1 MTRPRSPR
9 LVHEQSNQLGGAGG
23 GSECHVGAP
32 PRLKPVLNLLVVQ
45 RFRRRSGSYSRLWS
59 AAAEA
64 QHYGSRRSG
73 ASGPPL
79 VPPLVAPA
87 AGSGAASLDTLGAQA
102 SPAYP
107 DHPIAGAL
115 IAAASP
121 LGPWIWLTPSFPTH
135 VLAGV
140 HLVPIGPEGQSAL
153 DRDPDDQQRRRF
165 GARSYGDL
173 SDAVVVIGKL
183 ATAGGVVVCEGLA
196 MGWRLP
202 AGAASPWSSR
212 SVRRA
217 WSSEATAFALGR
229 FASVM
234 LAPSGSRTGRGTAG
248 ALVRRVQ
255 AYGADKRAPHVWS
268 ANDDTVTIG
277 ALPYADPVRFK
288 ETTQSYVNTG
298 LPRWEAAR
306 CGYVKVTASRSRS
319 AVETGNYRL

>member
-1 MTRPRSPR
+1 MR
-9 LVHEQSNQLGGAGG
+9 
-23 GSECHVGAP
+23 
-32 PRLKPVLNLLVVQ
+32 
-45 RFRRRSGSYSRLWS
+45 
-59 AAAEA
+59 
-64 QHYGSRRSG
+64 
-73 ASGPPL
+73 
-79 VPPLVAPA
+79 
-87 AGSGAASLDTLGAQA
+87 A

-115 IAAASP
+115 IAAAAP
-121 LGPWIWLTPSFPTH
+121 LKPWIDLTPCFPTH
-135 VLAGV
+135 SIAGV

-153 DRDPDDQQRRRF
+153 DGDPDDPQLGRF
-165 GARSYGDL
+165 GTRSYGDL
-173 SDAVVVIGKL
+173 SDAVVVIGEL
-183 ATAGGVVVCEGLA
+183 VRGGGGVVCEGLA
-196 MGWRLP
+196 YGLALACRRSDP
-202 AGAASPWSSR
+202 VVVTFGAAG
-212 SVRRA
+212 

-229 FASVM
+229 FANVM
-234 LAPSGSRTGRGTAG
+234 LAPAASRTGRETAG